1 MVWTTTSLT
10 VEESIPFRDM
20 IPKSAA
26 DVVKRRSDY
35 PFVAGAAKWHF
46 QQVISKRR
54 AKKQPASLSTPYEG
68 EIKRALTKFQKR
80 GKDKTLVKMRKL
92 TSVRDLLVKNI
103 NNI

>member
-10 VEESIPFRDM
+10 IEESNPFRDM

-46 QQVISKRR
+46 
-54 AKKQPASLSTPYEG
+54 
-68 EIKRALTKFQKR
+68 
-80 GKDKTLVKMRKL
+80 
-92 TSVRDLLVKNI
+92 
-103 NNI
+103 